1 MSLELF
7 IGSRYLKAKR
17 KQAFVSVITLIS
29 ITGVMIG
36 VMALIVVIGVMAG
49 FEDELKSRILGV
61 NSHIRILK
69 KDDEFILHENL
80 RQKLLKFEKI
90 IGASPY
96 ISSQVIL
103 RNINNS
109 QGAIIKGI
117 NPEFDIE
124 MKDLQKSLKECILQ
138 DLQNKSLAYPGIILG
153 KELAKSLEVEKDDS
167 IYIISPRGM
176 ISPIGHIPSMK
187 RVIVIGTI
195 DSGMYEYDSSMAIL
209 DIENAQ
215 KILRMGKS
223 VTGIDLWINDIY
235 NVHDLSKKIT
245 NYIGDKY
252 IVKDWIDMNKNLF
265 SALKLEKVTMFL
277 ILTLIIIVAA
287 FNITS
292 TLTMMVMERIRDI
305 AILKSMGT
313 KNKTI
318 RKIFMLNGMII
329 GLVGTIAG
337 IISGLFLCYLLKYYK
352 FIQLP
357 GDVYYITTIPVRLDF
372 NDLLLIS
379 FSTLLLSLIAT
390 IYPSYHA
397 SKLNPLEA
405 IRYE

>member
-235 NVHDLSKKIT
+235 NVHDLSKKIS

>member
-1 MSLELF
+1 MSLESF

-36 VMALIVVIGVMAG
+36 VMALIVIIGVMAG

-138 DLQNKSLAYPGIILG
+138 DLQNNSLAYPGIILG
-153 KELAKSLEVEKDDS
+153 RELAKSLEVEKDDS

-223 VTGIDLWINDIY
+223 VTGIDLWVNDIY
-235 NVHDLSKKIT
+235 NVHDLSKKIS

-305 AILKSMGT
+305 AILKSMGA